1 MVVENSCNVNHR
13 GAAQGVLCRWSV
25 RTLVAGLA
33 VCAITATTALHANAQ
48 TVAPPTSPSAAPS
61 TEQMIEQLKTPR
73 TRSLRNL
80 VVEATPA
87 GAVSGTAGNATGS
100 AATAAS
106 AANTAPEPRP
116 SLSLSVQFDF
126 NSARIRTESF
136 EALTNLATALNSPAL
151 AQSKFLIEGH
161 TDAKGAADYNRKL
174 SEQRAKAV
182 QELLTSKGVDVA
194 HLVSVGKGS
203 SELANKADPLAA
215 ENRRVRI
222 VNLD

>member
-1 MVVENSCNVNHR
+1 MNLRSLTGLILVMSCM
-13 GAAQGVLCRWSV
+13 
-25 RTLVAGLA
+25 A
-33 VCAITATTALHANAQ
+33 VTAQ
-48 TVAPPTSPSAAPS
+48 TTAPS
-61 TEQMIEQLKTPR
+61 TEQMIEQLKVPR

-87 GAVSGTAGNATGS
+87 SGIVS
-100 AATAAS
+100 
-106 AANTAPEPRP
+106 APEPRP

-126 NSARIRTESF
+126 NSSRIRAESF
-136 EALTNLATALNSPAL
+136 EALSNLATALNSPAL

-161 TDAKGAADYNRKL
+161 TDAKGASDYNQKL
-174 SEQRAKAV
+174 SEQRAQSVK
-182 QELLTSKGVDVA
+182 ELLTSRGVDVT

-203 SELANKADPLAA
+203 SDPANKADPLAA

>member
-1 MVVENSCNVNHR
+1 MNLRSFTAWVLMATAFSV
-13 GAAQGVLCRWSV
+13 AAQTTPPSV
-25 RTLVAGLA
+25 
-33 VCAITATTALHANAQ
+33 
-48 TVAPPTSPSAAPS
+48 APS

-87 GAVSGTAGNATGS
+87 AG
-100 AATAAS
+100 AAS
-106 AANTAPEPRP
+106 APAAAQAPEPRP

-126 NSARIRTESF
+126 NSSRIRSESF
-136 EALTNLATALNSPAL
+136 DALSNLATALNSPAL

-161 TDAKGAADYNRKL
+161 TDAKGARDYNRKL
-174 SEQRAKAV
+174 SEQRAQAV
-182 QELLTSKGVDVA
+182 KELLVSKGVDVA

-203 SELANKADPLAA
+203 SEPANKADPLAA